1 MRGDNGSAAREA
13 PGSGAPFPLAASWH
27 RAEPDATVVDC
38 HWHGEAEFLL
48 VLEGQTLFQIG
59 QERFPVREG
68 EAVFIHPGDIHA
80 GHPLGGNGCR
90 FFSVSF
96 DMNLLASAS
105 LDRPQEEFV
114 LPLLEGRRSLPA
126 RYTRDEAWSR
136 SVLAELDGLRRELE
150 ERRRGY
156 ELAVKARLFR
166 ILAEIAAENRWMTR
180 RPETDAGEFEPQ
192 LLKRVLSHIEQHY
205 ARRIYIRELAKMGHM
220 ADAQFC
226 RFFKRWLLKTPTEY
240 INGYRIKKAA
250 ELLRQSDRKLSD
262 IAREVGFEHPSYF
275 IRRFRAEL
283 RCTPAAY
290 RRKHRLAGFANQD
303 PAASKKAVTR
313 RMYSS
318 GYVL

>member
-1 MRGDNGSAAREA
+1 MRGGNGSVSREA
-13 PGSGAPFPLAASWH
+13 TGSGGAPFPLTALWH
-27 RAEPDATVVDC
+27 RAEPGAAVVDC
-38 HWHGEAEFLL
+38 HWHEEAEFLL

-59 QERFPVREG
+59 KERFSVREG
-68 EAVFIHPGDIHA
+68 EAVFIHGGDIHA
-80 GHPLGGNGCR
+80 GYPLGGDGCR

-96 DMNLLASAS
+96 DMILLDSAFS
-105 LDRPQEEFV
+105 DRSREEYV
-114 LPLLEGRRSLPA
+114 QPLLEGRRSLPA
-126 RYTRDEAWSR
+126 RYTRDETWSR
-136 SVLAELDGLRRELE
+136 NVLAELDGLRRELE

-156 ELAVKARLFR
+156 ELGVKARLFR
-166 ILAEIAAENRWMTR
+166 ILAEIAAENRWTPR
-180 RPETDAGEFEPQ
+180 RPETNGGEFETQ

-250 ELLRQSDRKLSD
+250 ELLTQSDRKLSD

-275 IRRFRAEL
+275 IRRFSAEL

-290 RRKHRLAGFANQD
+290 RRKHRLANQD
-303 PAASKKAVTR
+303 PAESKKVTTLR
-313 RMYSS
+313 IYSS
-318 GYVL
+318 GNAL